1 VSDGFE
7 DTVVLSDRLIFDEKS
22 TFEKKGAIMQVVDYC
37 KAMRAEV
44 TAWKEKLE
52 AMKKVADSYGTG
64 QKEKIL
70 PLIGQLEQEVTTAQM
85 RVQQLETECPS
96 DWSPMKNELD
106 DLFGTIGSS
115 VDRAWR
121 DLSPGDV
128 GG

>member
-1 VSDGFE
+1 M
-7 DTVVLSDRLIFDEKS
+7 VLSVMCKPYGQRDRNHLEQ
-22 TFEKKGAIMQVVDYC
+22 KGLDMQVQDYC
-37 KAMRAEV
+37 KAMLAEV
-44 TAWKEKLE
+44 KGWTGKLE
-52 AMKKVADSYGTG
+52 AMKKVADSYGTE

-70 PLIGQLEQEVTTAQM
+70 PLIGQLEQEVANAQM

-121 DLSPGDV
+121 DLSPGEV

>member
-1 VSDGFE
+1 MKV
-7 DTVVLSDRLIFDEKS
+7 
-22 TFEKKGAIMQVVDYC
+22 QDYC
-37 KAMRAEV
+37 KAMLAEV
-44 TAWKEKLE
+44 TAWKTKLE
-52 AMKKVADSYGTG
+52 AMKKVADSYGTA

-70 PLIGQLEQEVTTAQM
+70 PLIGQLEQEVTSAQM
-85 RVQQLETECPS
+85 RVQQLENECPS

-121 DLSPGDV
+121 DLAPGEV

>member
-1 VSDGFE
+1 MLKPYIQR
-7 DTVVLSDRLIFDEKS
+7 DTNKLEQ
-22 TFEKKGAIMQVVDYC
+22 KGLNMRVQDYC
-37 KAMRAEV
+37 KAMLAEV
-44 TAWKEKLE
+44 KAWAEKLE
-52 AMKKVADSYGTG
+52 AMKKVADSYGTE

-70 PLIGQLEQEVTTAQM
+70 PLIGQLEQEVVTAQM
-85 RVQQLETECPS
+85 RVQNLETECPS